1 MDFTLVLYLLLV
13 ASLLL
18 FLALI
23 KPPALAIARYPE
35 PRWER
40 RCSWLL
46 VVTFLGVNILRLQS
60 RAMDA
65 LATQGLST
73 QNKIQV
79 IVVAAAALWC
89 SYLLAS
95 GRVRIAR
102 IVSGPGFWLLALTA
116 VFTLSV
122 AWSTWPTLTVFRVTE
137 LAVFWIL
144 ACHMFGGD
152 GWSRQ
157 FESLMWVAWFM
168 YATWGLLLVAGFVE
182 GVSSGGFIVGIATS
196 NSASLLTG
204 LLLLWTVH
212 RFLTESPLRH
222 GWKLPVLVLSLVVF
236 GSLATFVFVLFAT
249 AIMMTMN
256 TRGQLRLI
264 MISCAICLAAAGAN
278 LVVVQTGDPGSAL
291 VDTTSALSGKSRD
304 NITGMTGRLELWTN
318 IWEST
323 RSQPWGFGFAAFERT
338 LGLNNA
344 SLSWKAGNAHNGFI
358 SAWLGAGWLG
368 LTLLVAF
375 LVSVWAKRRTIDVR
389 QRPVFVA
396 LLALLILNNL
406 TVPAIGGRLTVA
418 FLVLMAL
425 SHIPAVGQFRS
436 PQVDPHDHG

>member
-1 MDFTLVLYLLLV
+1 MDFILALYLLLV

-23 KPPALAIARYPE
+23 KPPPVMVSGVPE
-35 PRWER
+35 RRWER

-89 SYLLAS
+89 GYLLAS
-95 GRVRIAR
+95 GRIRIAR
-102 IVSGPGFWLLALTA
+102 LVSGPGFWLLALTG
-116 VFTLSV
+116 VFALSV

-137 LAVFWIL
+137 LAVFWIV
-144 ACHMFGGD
+144 ACHVFGGD
-152 GWSRQ
+152 GWSRK
-157 FESLMWVAWFM
+157 FESLMWVAWWM
-168 YATWGLLLVAGFVE
+168 YATWAILLITGFVE
-182 GVSSGGFIVGIATS
+182 GVSTGGLVGIATS

-212 RFLTESPLRH
+212 RFLTESSLRH
-222 GWKLPVLVLSLVVF
+222 AWKLPMLVLSLIVF
-236 GSLATFVFVLFAT
+236 GSLATFVFVLFCT
-249 AIMMTMN
+249 AIMMTLH
-256 TRGQLRLI
+256 TRGQLRFV

-278 LVVVQTGDPGSAL
+278 ILVVQTGEPGAAL

-358 SAWLGAGWLG
+358 SAWLGAGWLAV
-368 LTLLVAF
+368 TLLLAF
-375 LVSVWAKRRTIDVR
+375 LVSVWARRRTIDAE

-425 SHIPAVGQFRS
+425 THIPAVRQLGAR
-436 PQVDPHDHG
+436 QVDLYERG